1 VKRLDVA
8 ASTDRGQVRERN
20 EDAMLA
26 GETVF
31 AVADGMGGHLA
42 GDVAAATALEP
53 VRALDGRVFPDAA
66 TAQAALL
73 DAILAANAAVVR
85 KAADEPGLRGM
96 GTTLTA
102 TIVEGRR
109 LHVGHVGDSRAYLI
123 RDGEMTQLTRDHTLV
138 AHLIEEGQ
146 ITEEEAASHP
156 HRSIITRA
164 IGVDVDLEI
173 DTLTID
179 LQDGD
184 EVILCS
190 DGLTG
195 PVDDEQI
202 RDVLVAEE
210 DVIAAAEA
218 LVELAN
224 EHGGPDN
231 ITVVLLRYEAD
242 PAEQRSIPPTVI
254 RTDRERSDGEGD
266 WAETMGRLGTLARPK
281 RGAPPRPGDESRGLG
296 RIQRTVTVVIVIAG
310 LLVAAALGGRWL
322 LSRSYYVGISD
333 GTVAIYNGV
342 PASLGPLEL
351 SWVTEETDV
360 STLEIPPWYVRNL
373 REGIPAADLADARRI
388 VANAPRTDDDE
399 EPTEPP
405 DEGVWREVR
414 RLPDGQRDAIGL
426 RYGADLSY
434 RDAAAALGC
443 SEAAAR
449 QRVRAGLESLRARL
463 EVTR

>member
-1 VKRLDVA
+1 MKRLEA
-8 ASTDRGQVRERN
+8 AAKTDRGRVRERN

-42 GDVAAATALEP
+42 GDVAATTALEP

-66 TAQAALL
+66 TARAALL
-73 DAILAANAAVVR
+73 DAILAANAAVVS

-109 LHVGHVGDSRAYLI
+109 LHVGHVGDSRAYLV

-179 LQDGD
+179 LQDDD

-195 PVDDEQI
+195 PVNDDEI
-202 RDVLVAEE
+202 RAVLLEQDDV
-210 DVIAAAEA
+210 DAAAEA
-218 LVELAN
+218 LVDLAN
-224 EHGGPDN
+224 EHGGADN

-242 PAEQRSIPPTVI
+242 PAEQRSAPPAVI
-254 RTDRERSDGEGD
+254 RTDPSDVDRDGD
-266 WAETMGRLGTLARPK
+266 WVETMGRLGTLARPK
-281 RGAPPRPGDESRGLG
+281 RGAPPGPAHEPRRTG
-296 RIQRTVTVVIVIAG
+296 RIQRTVTVLLVVLG
-310 LLVAAALGGRWL
+310 LLAAAGFGGRWL
-322 LSRSYYVGISD
+322 LARSYYVGIDD
-333 GTVAIYNGV
+333 GSVAIYNGI
-342 PASLGPLEL
+342 PASVGPLEL

-360 STLEIPPWYVRNL
+360 SALEIPPWYVRNL
-373 REGIPAADLADARRI
+373 HEGIPAADLDDARRI
-388 VANAPRTDDDE
+388 VANAPRVEDGEPEDPATPADGDPDDTDEPPEDGDATDDGDPE
-399 EPTEPP
+399 TE
-405 DEGVWREVR
+405 
-414 RLPDGQRDAIGL
+414 DAGP
-426 RYGADLSY
+426 
-434 RDAAAALGC
+434 
-443 SEAAAR
+443 
-449 QRVRAGLESLRARL
+449 
-463 EVTR
+463 